1 LRNHAS
7 QASAAPEG
15 TGDDAGAWI
24 SVARAAAN
32 RPIPAPF
39 DRDTQVVTSRIHD
52 LPMNILLDCAWCG
65 DEVVF
70 SVDETDDE
78 LVCSAC
84 NTRMAF
90 APDPATTF
98 SLLYEP
104 ARAA

>member
-1 LRNHAS
+1 MGRVEFATRKLSRGTRILR
-7 QASAAPEG
+7 G
-15 TGDDAGAWI
+15 
-24 SVARAAAN
+24 
-32 RPIPAPF
+32 
-39 DRDTQVVTSRIHD
+39 
-52 LPMNILLDCAWCG
+52 MNILLDCTWCG

-70 SVDETDDE
+70 EVNETDDE

-98 SLLYEP
+98 ALLYEP

>member
-1 LRNHAS
+1 
-7 QASAAPEG
+7 
-15 TGDDAGAWI
+15 
-24 SVARAAAN
+24 
-32 RPIPAPF
+32 
-39 DRDTQVVTSRIHD
+39 
-52 LPMNILLDCAWCG
+52 MNILLDCAWCG

-70 SVDETDDE
+70 SVNETDDE

-104 ARAA
+104 AKAA

>member
-1 LRNHAS
+1 
-7 QASAAPEG
+7 
-15 TGDDAGAWI
+15 
-24 SVARAAAN
+24 
-32 RPIPAPF
+32 
-39 DRDTQVVTSRIHD
+39 
-52 LPMNILLDCAWCG
+52 MNILLDCAWCG

-84 NTRMAF
+84 NIRMAF

-104 ARAA
+104 AQAA

>member
-1 LRNHAS
+1 
-7 QASAAPEG
+7 
-15 TGDDAGAWI
+15 
-24 SVARAAAN
+24 
-32 RPIPAPF
+32 
-39 DRDTQVVTSRIHD
+39 
-52 LPMNILLDCAWCG
+52 MNILLDCAWCG

-78 LVCSAC
+78 LVCSSC

-104 ARAA
+104 AQAA